1 MLNMVI
7 INQISRNIFFIFL
20 LLILIFFIQTE
31 LFAAQTELV
40 VYSHLLTEDA
50 IVLDES
56 VSRELI
62 YISPDYSILVF
73 RSPNPQLAKI
83 TIGDVLYLDSE
94 LTKDKS
100 FLGQIINMIIEED
113 GLKGIIIQMVPWS
126 ENHCPIISGL
136 IARPPVLEVKKEAA
150 LSCYAADVDG
160 DTLLYSWYAN
170 KGILRGYGASA
181 TWISPHEPGDYFISC
196 EVTDN
201 RGGKDDRTIQIQV
214 LDKISPLTKQEAGL
228 IRKYGWGGNRSIRW
242 PDGYVAV
249 YDATNFFWMQEVLDE
264 WNEVVGGKVV
274 FYLSSNPQS
283 PVKINY
289 NYELSRKNLC
299 SHIDTHWRDYQLYA
313 GEIQINP
320 DSWLCGFPGNLYAA
334 YLHCFSGVA
343 GFNVWQGTT
352 IDRADWQ
359 DFTMIPEI
367 IQEMIKALYQVSP
380 GYNL

>member
-1 MLNMVI
+1 MVI
-7 INQISRNIFFIFL
+7 MNQISRNIFFIFL

-40 VYSHLLTEDA
+40 VYSHLLPEDA

-73 RSPNPQLAKI
+73 RSLNPQLAKI

-201 RGGKDDRTIQIQV
+201 RGGVDNRTVRIQV
-214 LDKISPLTKQEAGL
+214 VDSLPSLTYQEREL
-228 IRKYGWGGNRSIRW
+228 IRKFGWGRNRTIRW
-242 PDGYVAV
+242 LDGYVAV
-249 YDATNFFWMQEVLDE
+249 YDGTNFRQMQQVLNK
-264 WNEVVGGKVV
+264 WNNIVGDKVV
-274 FYLSSNPQS
+274 FYLSHDPRS
-283 PVKINY
+283 PVKITY

-299 SHIDTHWRDYQLYA
+299 YHIDTHWRNYQLYA
-313 GEIQINP
+313 AEIQINP
-320 DSWLCGFPGNLYAA
+320 DSRLCGFPGNLYAA
-334 YLHCFSGVA
+334 YLQSFSGIV
-343 GFNVWQGTT
+343 GFNIWQGTT
-352 IDRADWQ
+352 IARDNWR
-359 DFTMIPEI
+359 DFNHISEI
-367 IQEMIKALYQVSP
+367 IQHMIEGLYKVPP
-380 GYNL
+380 GYDLNFK